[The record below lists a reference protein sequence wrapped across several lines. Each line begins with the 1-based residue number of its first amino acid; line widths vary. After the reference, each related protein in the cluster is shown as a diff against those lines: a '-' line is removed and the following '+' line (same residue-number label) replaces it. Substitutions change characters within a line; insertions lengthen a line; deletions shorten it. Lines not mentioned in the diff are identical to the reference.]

1 MRDVLSAERWA
12 ALDRLFEAASEIPA
26 ADREGFLRD
35 ACGDDWQLREEVLLL
50 LEYDTEEKAGL
61 LEALQTGAASV
72 VADDARGRRVGPY
85 RIESEIGRGGMS
97 VVYLGVR
104 ADGEFEKRVA
114 IKLIKR
120 GMDTDAVI
128 GRLHQE
134 RRILAALEH
143 PSIARLLDG
152 GTTGDG
158 RPWLA
163 MEYVEGLPIHKF
175 CEQYALSREDRCRLI
190 EKVCDAAAYAHR
202 NLVIHRDLKPDNIL
216 VTPDGVPKLLDFGIA
231 KLLDA
236 ESGETRASV
245 RPYTP
250 EYASPEQRCG
260 GRVGIT
266 TDVFS
271 IGVVLFELLT
281 GRRPEL
287 DRENAGEGDAPR
299 AGAGSDLDLIVLK
312 ALRADPERRY
322 PSADQFAEDLR
333 RYLAGLPVAARPDTL
348 RYRAA
353 KFVRRNR
360 AGVAAAA
367 AVVLALAGGIAAS
380 TWEAHKAHLAQQAAL
395 QENARARS
403 ENARAQSESA
413 RARTE
418 RDRAIAA
425 EQTANRERNSA
436 IAERERANTEAAT
449 AKAVT
454 DFLRDDLL
462 GQASP
467 NAQAGADLKVRTALD
482 RAAQRIESGTSG
494 KFAGRPQVE
503 ADVRSTIG
511 DSYFALGLYAEAQ
524 QQFES
529 AWELRRAR
537 LGDRHRDTLDS
548 MTSLAVVYRS
558 QGKLDEAER
567 LYHRILEVQRAEF
580 GERDPATLLTM
591 SNLAV
596 VYAHQ
601 QKYARSEAVNLK
613 VLEIQKSVLGP
624 EHLDT
629 LRTMNNL
636 GVNYTSE
643 GKFIEAERLY
653 RYILE
658 VRRRV
663 QGPAHPNTIF
673 TANNLAVVYARP
685 DGKAEEA
692 EKLYRETLDQQRRIL
707 GPEHPDTLLTMNNL
721 GLLWTSQP
729 EKYAAAEEILT
740 ETAQTRGRVLGS
752 AHRDTLESWVQAAT
766 AQMLQRKF
774 AQAEGTLQRVCKAYV
789 DAKLD
794 VWQRYSCEALWG
806 ESLVAEKRLSE
817 AEPLLLAGYDGL
829 RQREASVP
837 AVSRPTID
845 RAAEWLARLYTEEG
859 KSDLAEQWKKKSPA
873 PAGPGKY

>member
-1 MRDVLSAERWA
+1 MRALWSAERWA

-26 ADREGFLRD
+26 ADRERFLRD

-50 LEYDTEEKAGL
+50 LEYDVEEEAGL

-190 EKVCDAAAYAHR
+190 EKVCDAVAYAHR

-216 VTPDGVPKLLDFGIA
+216 VTPDGAPKLLDFGIA

-236 ESGETRASV
+236 ESGETRAPA

-287 DRENAGEGDAPR
+287 GPETAGEGDAPPV
-299 AGAGSDLDLIVLK
+299 GAGSDLDLIVLK

-348 RYRAA
+348 RYRMA
-353 KFVRRNR
+353 KFARRNR

-367 AVVLALAGGIAAS
+367 ALLLALAGGIAAS
-380 TWEAHKAHLAQQAAL
+380 TWEAHRAHLAQQAAL
-395 QENARARS
+395 QENALAR
-403 ENARAQSESA
+403 SESA

-425 EQTANRERNSA
+425 EQTANRERNTA

-482 RAAQRIESGTSG
+482 RAAQRMEG
-494 KFAGRPQVE
+494 KFAGKPLVE

-511 DSYFALGLYAEAQ
+511 ESYFALGLYAEAQ
-524 QQFES
+524 QQFER
-529 AWELRRAR
+529 AWALRRAR

-548 MTSLAVVYRS
+548 MTSIAVLYRS

-567 LYHRILEVQRAEF
+567 LYNRILDAQRTEF

-601 QKYARSEAVNLK
+601 QKYARSEAVNLH

-643 GKFIEAERLY
+643 GKFLEAERLY

-663 QGPAHPNTIF
+663 QGPTHPNTIF
-673 TANNLAVVYARP
+673 TVNNLAVVYTRVG
-685 DGKAEEA
+685 GKAEEA

-707 GPEHPDTLLTMNNL
+707 GAEHPDTLLTMNNL

-729 EKYAAAEEILT
+729 DKYAAAEELLT
-740 ETAQTRGRVLGS
+740 ETAQARGRVLGS

-774 AQAEGTLQRVCKAYV
+774 AQAEGTLQRVCSAYV

-794 VWQRYSCEALWG
+794 VWQRYSCDALLG
-806 ESLVAEKRLSE
+806 ESLVAQKRFSE

-829 RQREASVP
+829 RQRETSVP
-837 AVSRPTID
+837 AVSKPTID
-845 RAAEWLARLYTEEG
+845 RAAEWLARLYSEEG
-859 KSDLAEQWKKKSPA
+859 KPDLAEQWKKKSAA
-873 PAGPGKY
+873 PAGPSKP